1 MRMRQLGHGHSVS
14 FLAPK
19 EVYSQLKLLTDTEPD
34 SSHVIQ
40 WALRNTANQL
50 QSGMLEWAT
59 QGTRFS
65 PKNLLRFIYS
75 FI

>member
-1 MRMRQLGHGHSVS
+1 MRTRQLGQGHSVS

-19 EVYSQLKLLTDTEPD
+19 EVYLQLKLLTDTDMEPE

-50 QSGMLEWAT
+50 QSGLLEWAT
-59 QGTRFS
+59 QGIIFNRKYLGFD
-65 PKNLLRFIYS
+65 
-75 FI
+75 